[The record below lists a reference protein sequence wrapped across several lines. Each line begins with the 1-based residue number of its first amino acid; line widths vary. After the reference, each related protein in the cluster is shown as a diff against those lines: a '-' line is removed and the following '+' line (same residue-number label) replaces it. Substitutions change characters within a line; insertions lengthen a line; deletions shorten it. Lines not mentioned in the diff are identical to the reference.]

1 MMEQW
6 KPVYFA
12 DVAEDDL
19 FWETMK
25 KDNLDIREM
34 SDYHVYKVVIML
46 EKYRAKIPRL
56 MQVRFDKF
64 PKTHPEFY
72 L

>member
-12 DVAEDDL
+12 DVAEDDTM
-19 FWETMK
+19 WETMK
-25 KDNLDIREM
+25 KDNLKIEDM

-46 EKYRAKIPRL
+46 EKYHAKIPRL
-56 MQVRFDKF
+56 MQDRFKEF
-64 PKTHPEFY
+64 PKTHPEFF